1 MNDSNLKRLLKRFE
15 YGNIVYD
22 FVFIVIAL
30 VMIFKNQEFTIIIT
44 RILGAITIYDG
55 ILRVTT
61 YYKLKDLGLN
71 AYSYN
76 LNFGIISILI
86 GLFLIVFSKLFVNF
100 FRVLLGLY
108 IIYNAVMSTSFVLDL
123 RKFAPNEYLIEL
135 ILSIVLGIIG
145 IVILINPGSII
156 RAIGYI
162 LLVYAI
168 ISLVQSITYIMSIRK
183 L

>member
-1 MNDSNLKRLLKRFE
+1 MNDSNLKKLLKRFE

-22 FVFIVIAL
+22 IVFIVIAL

-44 RILGAITIYDG
+44 RILGTITIYDG
-55 ILRVTT
+55 ILRVIS

-86 GLFLIVFSKLFVNF
+86 GLFLIVFSRLFVNF
-100 FRVLLGLY
+100 FRVLLGFY
-108 IIYNAVMSTSFVLDL
+108 IIYNAVMSTSFALDL